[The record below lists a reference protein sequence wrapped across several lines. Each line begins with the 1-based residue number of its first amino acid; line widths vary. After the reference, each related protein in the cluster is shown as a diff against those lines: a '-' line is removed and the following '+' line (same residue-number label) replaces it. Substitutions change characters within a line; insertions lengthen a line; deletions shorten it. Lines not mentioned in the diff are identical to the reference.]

1 MELISHLLFM
11 DDLKL
16 YAGNEKGLDAL
27 IRKVHAFSRDIGMEF
42 GLEKCAK
49 SVIKKGKKVPGQNL
63 EIEDGKFVEDLEH
76 DKTYKYLGI
85 EENHTLEHKQLRKK
99 ATQEYIRRLKKI
111 CRSELSSKHKI
122 AAINQMALPVLTYG
136 FGIIDWQQIEID
148 NLDVKTR
155 KILTIHNVLYRH
167 QCMDRVYLPRR
178 EGGVGLIEINDAL
191 RSTIINLA
199 QYVETTKDKLLEL
212 VKKHHKNHLSEHK
225 SITKLATI
233 FRKENNINI
242 EEPEENTVSQE
253 ANNNQDPVPTPQP
266 KNIYTESERIKKREK
281 WKNNKRA
288 GLFYKEIEKPY
299 IDKKRV
305 IYVASEWNP
314 DIQ

>member
-1 MELISHLLFM
+1 
-11 DDLKL
+11 
-16 YAGNEKGLDAL
+16 
-27 IRKVHAFSRDIGMEF
+27 
-42 GLEKCAK
+42 
-49 SVIKKGKKVPGQNL
+49 
-63 EIEDGKFVEDLEH
+63 
-76 DKTYKYLGI
+76 
-85 EENHTLEHKQLRKK
+85 
-99 ATQEYIRRLKKI
+99 
-111 CRSELSSKHKI
+111 
-122 AAINQMALPVLTYG
+122 MALPVLTYG
-136 FGIIDWQQIEID
+136 FGIIDWPQIEID

-299 IDKKRV
+299 IDRKGSFTWLQNGILTYNEERLIIAAQDQGIMTNGLKKV
-305 IYVASEWNP
+305 CKLTPILP
-314 DIQ
+314 H